1 MPFNNSDR
9 LAAVIPTY
17 NRGRSIRR
25 CLDSVYSQTRIPE
38 EIIVVDDG
46 STDGS
51 TSHLEKQYPGIR
63 VLFQKNQGVS
73 AARNTGIREAKSEWI
88 ALLDS
93 DDVWLKSKC
102 DKQLKA
108 LQNHPNYHICHTHE
122 KWIYKG
128 REKQIPQNYH
138 KKSGWIFSDCL
149 PVCAISPST
158 AIVSRELL
166 ISIGLFDQT
175 LPACEDYDLWLRI
188 ASRYPVLLV
197 DEALI
202 EKHGGHSDQLSDQRG
217 LDLYRIQALEK
228 FLNRSNSK
236 TEYKKMARETL
247 IKKCNIVIQGAE
259 KSRNNEVENS
269 ISAIRDRVLLQTQT
283 SKCSRY
289 PTSTH
294 L

>member
-1 MPFNNSDR
+1 MPTKESNQ
-9 LAAVIPTY
+9 LAVVIPTY
-17 NRGRSIRR
+17 NRSRSLRR
-25 CLDSVYSQTRIPE
+25 CLESVYSQTRIPD

-51 TSHLEKQYPGIR
+51 TSDLEGQYPGIR
-63 VLFQKNQGVS
+63 VIFQKNQGVS
-73 AARNTGIREAKSEWI
+73 AARNTGIREANSEWI

-93 DDVWLKSKC
+93 DDVWLESKC
-102 DKQLKA
+102 EKQLEA
-108 LQNHPNYHICHTHE
+108 LQENPNYQICHAQE

-128 REKQIPQNYH
+128 QEKQIPKNYR

-149 PVCAISPST
+149 PLCAISPST

-202 EKHGGHSDQLSDQRG
+202 EKHGGHDDQLSNQRG
-217 LDLYRIQALEK
+217 LDLFRILALEK
-228 FLNRSNSK
+228 FLDSPNSK
-236 TEYKKMARETL
+236 AEYIEMAKRTLLEKCHIVVTGANKSGCTEVADQAAA
-247 IKKCNIVIQGAE
+247 V
-259 KSRNNEVENS
+259 
-269 ISAIRDRVLLQTQT
+269 RDRFL
-283 SKCSRY
+283 
-289 PTSTH
+289 
-294 L
+294 

>member
-108 LQNHPNYHICHTHE
+108 LQNHPNYQICHTQE

-128 REKQIPQNYH
+128 REKQIPKNYH

-228 FLNRSNSK
+228 FLNSSNSK
-236 TEYKKMARETL
+236 TEYKKMARETF

-259 KSRNNEVENS
+259 KSRNSEVKNR
-269 ISAIRDRVLLQTQT
+269 ISAIRDRVLLQAQT
-283 SKCSRY
+283 SKGSG
-289 PTSTH
+289 
-294 L
+294 

>member
-1 MPFNNSDR
+1 MPFNDSDR

-17 NRGRSIRR
+17 NRGRSIHR
-25 CLDSVYSQTRIPE
+25 CLDSVYSQTRIPD

-51 TSHLEKQYPGIR
+51 TSDLKNQYPEIR
-63 VLFQKNQGVS
+63 LLFQKNQGVS
-73 AARNTGIREAKSEWI
+73 AARNAGIREAKSEWI

-93 DDVWLKSKC
+93 DDVWLESKC
-102 DKQLKA
+102 EKQLKA
-108 LQNHPNYHICHTHE
+108 LQKNPKYQICHTQE

-128 REKQIPQNYH
+128 REKRVPKNYH
-138 KKSGWIFSDCL
+138 KKSGWIFPDCL

-166 ISIGLFDQT
+166 ISIGLFDKS

-202 EKHGGHSDQLSDQRG
+202 EKYGGHDDQLSNQRG
-217 LDLYRIQALEK
+217 LDLYRILALEK
-228 FLNRSNSK
+228 FLESPYTK
-236 TEYKKMARETL
+236 TVYKKMAKETL
-247 IKKCNIVIQGAE
+247 LEKCHIVITGA
-259 KSRNNEVENS
+259 KKGGSPEVADRAE
-269 ISAIRDRVLLQTQT
+269 AIRDRFF
-283 SKCSRY
+283 
-289 PTSTH
+289 
-294 L
+294 